1 MSKWTAEQKAA
12 IDARGCSLI
21 VSAAAGSGK
30 TSVLVER
37 LMRIIKDSEHQT
49 PVEKMIV
56 VTFTKDAAAEMK
68 QRLAA
73 SLSKLIEE
81 NPQDGWLARQNS
93 MLGCAAISTITS
105 FCLDL
110 LRNNI
115 SQLSFSSGFR
125 VADETEEAILRTEAY
140 KNTSDY
146 FYSERYEDMMILR
159 KNFCRTNDYALENM
173 IYDLY
178 NCVSSVPFFEL
189 WLDGAAEKYDSG
201 IYEETYARFIEND
214 VKACREI
221 FENAESAVLKLEN
234 EKVSEIF
241 SSEKYSFMSAL
252 EKFREKDFCA
262 FTDILS
268 GMPFPTF
275 PRSRKTDDPELRAV
289 AADSRS
295 RYKELIKSLA
305 KKASVYYHAG
315 EDMEKSR
322 EVLRVVSDF
331 LKRFDTELMSA
342 KENKNAVGFDDA
354 ERLALKLLA
363 EVHEDGTIEKTPLAK
378 ELSEYYELIMV
389 DEFQDSNNRQ
399 DMIFRLL
406 SRGGT
411 AQSYGSNLFF
421 VGDVKQAIYRF
432 RLANPANFINAL
444 DSSAPY
450 SEGTDRNSY
459 IRLNKNFRSSR
470 EVIDFSNYI
479 FSCIMTRYCGDIE
492 YNEDEYL
499 YQGASFCEADRKP
512 VVMLFDKSD
521 KETENLEA
529 KCVAAKIAQMLKDG
543 VPVSTDGGKG
553 SRPCEMRDFCILMR
567 GNKNIPVYA
576 KELENLGINTECN
589 AESGY
594 LKARETSVLIN
605 LLRVT
610 DNPLL
615 DTPMMSVMLSPM
627 FMFTPDEAAR
637 VRLVDKK
644 ASIYT
649 NLCQGIGLNSNP
661 PIFEGELLAKAQFL
675 HSIITEL
682 RLYVSACTLQ
692 ELVRK
697 IYDSTDFLS
706 VMQLY
711 GDAGKKK
718 ANLRMMLEYVGN
730 YEKNSDGGLSGFI
743 RYIDRIIESGGDFE
757 MAGEPHGSQNAV
769 SIKSMHKSKGLEFPF
784 VFIVGTWTKFNKTD
798 SAKPFR
804 FSYDMGLGFKLQ
816 NPEKYE
822 RWSSLP
828 YEVINIQGRLD
839 DISEEMRLLY
849 VALTRAKERLFIT
862 MNCDESAQKKAQS
875 LAKTIYEQQGI
886 TPAVASSANSMEDW
900 LMMCLISHSK
910 SAKLREIFGICE
922 SFRYDNDFEI
932 EYEMCT
938 PPVETEEEIK
948 EVSAVR
954 EQPDPQMMK
963 KLEEMFA
970 FDYEKS
976 VLSFLSPVPQG
987 SNSENDGISPVT
999 LSAKISV
1006 SDIAKDDSDFETPLK
1021 RPEFAGES
1029 KLTPAEK
1036 GTALHKFLQF
1046 ADFAVLE
1053 NDISSELER
1062 LYNTGYLTKKQK
1074 EAVREDDVK
1083 AFLNSGVYRRMKECV
1098 KVHREKKFLATI
1110 DDLGLDG
1117 KIGEEYRDT
1126 MGMINGIIDMVLEFE
1141 DYLVLVDYK
1150 TDRVTDINELAER
1163 YSGQLELYRK
1173 ALEKTETKP
1182 VKETLIYS
1190 FYKRAELQLCK

>member
-1 MSKWTAEQKAA
+1 MSKWTDEQKAA

-37 LMRIIKDSEHQT
+37 LMQIIKDSENQT

-68 QRLAA
+68 QRLSA
-73 SLSKLIEE
+73 SLSRLIEE
-81 NPQDGWLARQNS
+81 NPQDSWLARQNS

-115 SQLSFSSGFR
+115 SQLSFSSAFR
-125 VADETEEAILRTEAY
+125 VADETEEAVLKTEAY
-140 KNTSDY
+140 QNTSDY
-146 FYSERYEDMMILR
+146 FYSERYDDMILLR
-159 KNFCRTNDYALENM
+159 NNFCGTSDISLENM

-201 IYEETYARFIEND
+201 IYEETYAQFIESD
-214 VKACREI
+214 VKACKSA
-221 FENAESAVLKLEN
+221 FEKAESAVLKLGN
-234 EKVSEIF
+234 EKVSELVNT
-241 SSEKYSFMSAL
+241 ERCSFMSAL
-252 EKFREKDFCA
+252 ERFEQKDFCGFA
-262 FTDILS
+262 DILS
-268 GMPFPTF
+268 GISFPKF
-275 PRSRKTDDPELRAV
+275 PPPKKTDDRDIREIVL
-289 AADSRS
+289 DSRNQ
-295 RYKELIKSLA
+295 YKALITGLVSKC
-305 KKASVYYHAG
+305 SVYCHAD

-322 EVLRVVSDF
+322 EILRVVSDF
-331 LKRFDTELMSA
+331 LKRFDAELMAA
-342 KENKNAVGFDDA
+342 KESKNAVGFDDA

-378 ELSEYYELIMV
+378 ELSEYYQLIMV

-459 IRLNKNFRSSR
+459 IRLNRNFRSSK

-479 FSCIMTRYCGDIE
+479 FSCIMTRYCGDID
-492 YNEDEYL
+492 YNEEEYL
-499 YQGASFCEADRKP
+499 YQGAKFCPAERKP
-512 VVMLFDKSD
+512 VVILFDKSD
-521 KETENLEA
+521 KETENPEA
-529 KCVAAKIAQMLKDG
+529 KCVAAKIAQMLRDG
-543 VPVSTDGGKG
+543 VPVSTNGGEG
-553 SRPCEMRDFCILMR
+553 SRPCEMKDFCILMR

-576 KELENLGINTECN
+576 KELEKLGINTECN
-589 AESGY
+589 AEGGY

-605 LLRVT
+605 LLKVT

-615 DTPMMSVMLSPM
+615 DTPLMSVMLSPM
-627 FMFTPDEAAR
+627 FMFTPDEAAE

-644 ASIYT
+644 ANIYT
-649 NLCQGIGLNSNP
+649 NICKGIGLNGNP
-661 PIFEGELLAKAQFL
+661 PLFEGELLAKAQFL
-675 HSIITEL
+675 HSVITEL

-692 ELVRK
+692 ELIRK
-697 IYDSTDFLS
+697 IYDSTDFMS

-718 ANLRMMLEYVGN
+718 ANLRMMLEYAGN

-743 RYIDRIIESGGDFE
+743 RYIDRIMDSGGDFE

-769 SIKSMHKSKGLEFPF
+769 AIKSMHKSKGLEFPF
-784 VFIVGTWTKFNKTD
+784 VFIVGTWTRFNKID
-798 SAKPFR
+798 STKPFQ

-828 YEVINIQGRLD
+828 FELINIQGRLD
-839 DISEEMRLLY
+839 DMSEEMRLLY

-862 MNCDESAQKKAQS
+862 MNCDESAEKKAVS

-886 TPAVASSANSMEDW
+886 TPAVAASANSMADW

-910 SAKLREIFGICE
+910 SARLREIFGICE

-932 EYEMCT
+932 EYEMCE
-938 PPVETEEEIK
+938 PPGETEEEIK

-954 EQPDPQMMK
+954 QQPDPQMMK
-963 KLEEMFA
+963 ELEDMFA
-970 FDYEKS
+970 FDYDKS
-976 VLSFLSPVPQG
+976 VLSFLSPVTQG
-987 SNSENDGISPVT
+987 GNDDISQVN

-1006 SDIAKDDSDFETPLK
+1006 SDIAKDDSDFEPPLK

-1036 GTALHKFLQF
+1036 GTALHRFLQF
-1046 ADFAVLE
+1046 ADFGELE
-1053 NDISSELER
+1053 NDITSEKTR
-1062 LYNTGYLTKKQK
+1062 LYNTGYLTLKQK
-1074 EAVREDDVK
+1074 EAIREEDVK
-1083 AFLNSGVYRRMKECV
+1083 AFLDSGIYKRVKECV
-1098 KVHREKKFLATI
+1098 KVHREKKFLAAI
-1110 DDLGLDG
+1110 DDLELEGRV
-1117 KIGEEYRDT
+1117 GEEYKGT

-1150 TDRVTDINELAER
+1150 TDRVTDINELAQR
-1163 YSGQLELYRK
+1163 YSGQLQLYRK

-1190 FYKRAELQLCK
+1190 FYKRAEISVCK

>member
-1 MSKWTAEQKAA
+1 MSRWTDEQKAA

-37 LMRIIKDSEHQT
+37 LINIIKDSEHQT

-81 NPQDGWLARQNS
+81 NPQDAWLARQNS

-105 FCLDL
+105 FCFDL
-110 LRNNI
+110 LRSNI

-125 VADETEEAILRTEAY
+125 VADETEEAVMRTEAY
-140 KNTSDY
+140 RKTSDY
-146 FYSERYEDMMILR
+146 FYSERYEDMMVLR
-159 KNFCRTNDYALENM
+159 RNFCKTSDFALENM

-178 NCVSSVPFFEL
+178 ECVASVPFFEL

-201 IYEETYARFIEND
+201 IYSQTYSKFID
-214 VKACREI
+214 KDIKVCVDI
-221 FENAESAVLKLEN
+221 FKKAESAALKLGN
-234 EKVSEIF
+234 DKVSELVNT
-241 SSEKYSFMSAL
+241 EKYGFMSGL
-252 EKFREKDFCA
+252 EKYNEGDCCA
-262 FTDILS
+262 FAEILAGIS
-268 GMPFPTF
+268 FQRFP
-275 PRSRKTDDPELRAV
+275 PPRKTDDRDLREIV
-289 AADSRS
+289 SDCRS
-295 RYKELIKSLA
+295 RYKELIGSLA
-305 KKASVYYHAG
+305 EKASVFSHND

-322 EVLRVVSDF
+322 EILRIVSDF
-331 LKRFDTELMSA
+331 LRRFDAELMTA
-342 KENKNAVGFDDA
+342 KEHANALGFDDA

-363 EVHEDGTIEKTPLAK
+363 EVHQDGTIEKTPLAK

-411 AQSYGSNLFF
+411 AENYGSNLFF

-444 DSSAPY
+444 DSSEPY
-450 SEGTDRNSY
+450 SEGTDKNSC
-459 IRLNKNFRSSR
+459 IRLNKNFRSSK

-479 FSCIMTRYCGDIE
+479 FSCIMTRYCGDID
-492 YNEDEYL
+492 YNQDEYL
-499 YQGASFCEADRKP
+499 YQGAQFCKAERKP

-521 KETENLEA
+521 KETGNLEA
-529 KCVAAKIAQMLKDG
+529 KCVAAKIAKMLKDK
-543 VPVSTDGGKG
+543 VPVSTNGGKG

-567 GNKNIPVYA
+567 GNKYIPVYA
-576 KELENLGINTECN
+576 QELEELGINTECN
-589 AESGY
+589 SEGGY
-594 LKARETSVLIN
+594 LRARETSVLIN
-605 LLRVT
+605 LLKVT

-615 DTPMMSVMLSPM
+615 DTPLMSVMLSPM
-627 FMFTPDEAAR
+627 FMFTPDEAAI
-637 VRLVDKK
+637 VRLVNRK
-644 ASIYT
+644 AHIYT
-649 NLCQGIGLNSNP
+649 NICEGIGLKGNEP
-661 PIFEGELLAKAQFL
+661 LFEGELLAKAKFL
-675 HSIITEL
+675 HTIITEL

-692 ELVRK
+692 ELIRK
-697 IYDSTDFLS
+697 IYDSTDFMS

-718 ANLRMMLEYVGN
+718 ANLRMMLEYAGN

-743 RYIDRIIESGGDFE
+743 RYIDRIMESGSDFE
-757 MAGEPHGSQNAV
+757 MAGEPHSSQNAV
-769 SIKSMHKSKGLEFPF
+769 AIKSMHKSKGLEFPF
-784 VFIVGTWTKFNKTD
+784 VFIVGTWTKFNKIDGT
-798 SAKPFR
+798 KPFQ
-804 FSYDMGLGFKLQ
+804 FSFDMGLGFKLQ

-822 RWSSLP
+822 RYSSLP
-828 YEVINIQGRLD
+828 YEVINTQGRLD
-839 DISEEMRLLY
+839 DMSEEMRLLY
-849 VALTRAKERLFIT
+849 VAMTRAKERLFIT
-862 MNCDESAQKKAQS
+862 MNCDESSEKKAVS

-886 TPAVASSANSMEDW
+886 TPEIAASANSMADW

-938 PPVETEEEIK
+938 TPVKTAPESEKIKTQSEERK
-948 EVSAVR
+948 
-954 EQPDPQMMK
+954 QPDPQMMN

-976 VLSFLSPVPQG
+976 VLSLLSPVPQG
-987 SNSENDGISPVT
+987 SNSEISQAN

-1006 SDIAKDDSDFETPLK
+1006 SDIAKDDSTFEPPLDRPDFA
-1021 RPEFAGES
+1021 RES

-1046 ADFAVLE
+1046 ANFEVLE
-1053 NDISSELER
+1053 QNIGSELER
-1062 LYNTGYLTKKQK
+1062 LYNTGYLSEKEK
-1074 EAVREDDVK
+1074 EAVKEEDVR
-1083 AFLNSGVYRRMKECV
+1083 AFLESGVFKRVKECV
-1098 KVHREKKFLATI
+1098 KVHREKKFLAAI
-1110 DDLGLDG
+1110 DDLELDG
-1117 KIGEEYRDT
+1117 EIGEEYRGT
-1126 MGMINGIIDMVLEFE
+1126 MGMINGIIDMVLEYE
-1141 DYLVLVDYK
+1141 DCLVLVDYK
-1150 TDRVTDINELAER
+1150 TDHVTDINELAER

-1173 ALEKTETKP
+1173 ALAKIETKP

-1190 FYKRAELQLCK
+1190 VYKKAELQI